1 MIHRV
6 ASGCTAHFCCVRF
19 FFFPV
24 LQIKFREKSQ
34 SNFVAGAEGTLHPSA
49 SVPQL
54 DEKSSRSSEIN
65 LTDSARQTCF
75 PTGVKPLILK
85 LNLLSQLQPFRLK
98 AFYSIPA
105 LGCSR
110 MRLCSQ
116 LRRCLAELIR
126 LRQTAGSAAPRGLAP
141 PHLPSVSPL
150 THLWRSFWSLIS

>member
-6 ASGCTAHFCCVRF
+6 ASGRTAHFCCVKV
-19 FFFPV
+19 FFPMR
-24 LQIKFREKSQ
+24 FREKSQ

-49 SVPQL
+49 PVPRL
-54 DEKSSRSSEIN
+54 DEKSSRSSEMS
-65 LTDSARQTCF
+65 LTDSPRRACV

-85 LNLLSQLQPFRLK
+85 PNLLSQLQPFRPK

-116 LRRCLAELIR
+116 VRRCLAELIR
-126 LRQTAGSAAPRGLAP
+126 PRQTAGSPGTRPTTPSLRFTKTTSQQDTPLA
-141 PHLPSVSPL
+141 VMV
-150 THLWRSFWSLIS
+150 WSLTW